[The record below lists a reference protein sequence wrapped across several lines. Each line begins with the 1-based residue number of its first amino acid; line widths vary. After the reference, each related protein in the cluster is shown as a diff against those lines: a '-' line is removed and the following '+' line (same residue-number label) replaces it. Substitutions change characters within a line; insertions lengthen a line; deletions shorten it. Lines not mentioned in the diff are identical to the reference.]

1 MSATERES
9 VCVVTS
15 DACED
20 TRLYRDFLTLP
31 LADNNLGAA
40 GAAHLAL
47 MLIRNQTLLRLYLN
61 DTGLG
66 ADGAALI
73 AAALEKN
80 NTLEELSL
88 GRTHRLSP
96 AMQCCV
102 LRVEPL
108 HQIE

>member
-1 MSATERES
+1 MRQDE
-9 VCVVTS
+9 
-15 DACED
+15 
-20 TRLYRDFLTLP
+20 FLCTHRP
-31 LADNNLGAA
+31 RADNNLGQA

-88 GRTHRLSP
+88 GRTHRRLSP
-96 AMQCCV
+96 AEQYCV
-102 LRVEPL
+102 LA
-108 HQIE
+108 